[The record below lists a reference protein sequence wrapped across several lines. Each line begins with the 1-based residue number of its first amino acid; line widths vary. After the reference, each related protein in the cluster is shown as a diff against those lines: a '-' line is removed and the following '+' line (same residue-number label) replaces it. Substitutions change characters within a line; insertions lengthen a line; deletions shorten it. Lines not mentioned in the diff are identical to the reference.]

1 MPDDAS
7 STTASPG
14 APAAGP
20 LRTGRRAS
28 GPAAVLWDM
37 DGTLVD
43 TEPYWYRAEADLV
56 ATHGGRWTQA
66 DALAVIGF
74 DLLDS
79 AAYLQRVGRVDMP
92 AAEIVDLMIDRVVE
106 QMADDPP
113 WQPGAL
119 DLVAELRAAQVP
131 CVLVTMSWR
140 RLADAVVDLLPP
152 GSFAATVVG
161 DEVSRGKPHPD
172 PYVAAAAAVG
182 AVPHD
187 CVAIEDS
194 PTGVAS
200 ARAAGCVVVG
210 VPHMVE
216 LAAGAVDAV
225 VPTLEGL
232 DLAGLQRLFAAAG
245 AGPT

>member
-20 LRTGRRAS
+20 VRTGRRAS
-28 GPAAVLWDM
+28 GPTAVLWDM

-216 LAAGAVDAV
+216 LPAGAVDTV

-232 DLAGLQRLFAAAG
+232 DLAGLRRLFAAAG